1 MKTTFLFQM
10 GSHNTRLLRLRL
22 QGAVELIT
30 KTLVV
35 FGEFARLQHV
45 KRVPKV
51 ESKNMFTR
59 NHDEVV

>member
-1 MKTTFLFQM
+1 M
-10 GSHNTRLLRLRL
+10 GSHNTLLLRLRL

-35 FGEFARLQHV
+35 FGELARLQHV
-45 KRVPKV
+45 KRVSKV
-51 ESKNMFTR
+51 ESKNMFTQ